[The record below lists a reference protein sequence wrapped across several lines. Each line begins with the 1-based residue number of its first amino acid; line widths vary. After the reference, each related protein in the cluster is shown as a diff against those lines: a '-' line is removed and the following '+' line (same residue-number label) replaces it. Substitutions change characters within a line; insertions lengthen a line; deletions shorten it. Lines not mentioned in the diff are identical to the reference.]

1 MMIEPERD
9 FRTTALMWLEGACAV
24 TLCVLL
30 FVVAS
35 SAAEKGK
42 IMSEHVSGTF
52 DVKVAPVAG
61 TAPDAAFGQMSI
73 DKVFHGDLEGTSK
86 GLMLTAGDLKTGE
99 AGYVAMEKV
108 TGALKGRVGSFV
120 FMHHATMSGGAV
132 SLTVETVPGSGTDAL
147 KGIAG
152 TMIIR
157 MDGGK
162 HTYDFDYTLANP

>member
-1 MMIEPERD
+1 MMIEPLLSPRD
-9 FRTTALMWLEGACAV
+9 TRIIWVRGASAVALCL
-24 TLCVLL
+24 LL
-30 FVVAS
+30 FVVA
-35 SAAEKGK
+35 AAAAGRDQV
-42 IMSEHVSGTF
+42 MSEHVAGTF

-162 HTYDFDYTLANP
+162 HTYDFAYTLPG